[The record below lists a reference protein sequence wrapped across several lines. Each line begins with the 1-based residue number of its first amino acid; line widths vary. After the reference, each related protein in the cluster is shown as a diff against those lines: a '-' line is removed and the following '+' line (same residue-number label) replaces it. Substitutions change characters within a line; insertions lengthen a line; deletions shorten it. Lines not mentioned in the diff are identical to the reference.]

1 MILAKNESLLI
12 LLILSKDF
20 AIVSVNSVSL
30 W

>member
-1 MILAKNESLLI
+1 MIIAKNEFLLI